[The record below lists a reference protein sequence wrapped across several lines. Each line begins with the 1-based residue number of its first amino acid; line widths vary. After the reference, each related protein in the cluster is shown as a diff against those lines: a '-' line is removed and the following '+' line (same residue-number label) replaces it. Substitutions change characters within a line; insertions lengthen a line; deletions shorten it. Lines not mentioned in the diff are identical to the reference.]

1 MTIGIIIPCYNE
13 EQNIFK
19 LIKQLKNK
27 INGDHKIIIIDD
39 SQKNLKIKFN
49 KVVYIH
55 RKKKLGRGSAIL
67 LGLKILLNEKKI
79 KYFIEMDADFS
90 HNPDEIK
97 KNVKYFKKKNID
109 LLISSRYL
117 KNSKILNWP
126 VTRKILSKLSNIL
139 IKFLLKIPVN
149 DFSNGFR
156 IYSRRAVNKII
167 QKCGKTDSNFIIL
180 SEIIMFLYYSNFKIL
195 ETKTTFRNRVRG
207 ESSVNLCLI
216 LKSLYNLF
224 QIFYLN
230 KKLIIKSNNYN
241 I

>member
-1 MTIGIIIPCYNE
+1 MSIGIVIPCYNE
-13 EQNIFK
+13 EKNILK

-27 INGDHKIIIIDD
+27 IKKDHRIVIIDD
-39 SQKNLKIKFN
+39 SKNNLKIKIK
-49 KVVYIH
+49 KVLYIH
-55 RKKKLGRGSAIL
+55 RKKKLGRGSAVL
-67 LGLKILLNEKKI
+67 VGLKNLLNKKKI

-90 HNPDEIK
+90 HSPNEINSNLK
-97 KNVKYFKKKNID
+97 FFNKKKLD

-117 KNSKILNWP
+117 KKSKILNWSI
-126 VTRKILSKLSNIL
+126 TRRILSRLSNIL
-139 IKFLLKIPVN
+139 IRFLLKIPVN

-207 ESSVNLCLI
+207 ESSVNLRLI

>member
-1 MTIGIIIPCYNE
+1 MSIGIVIPCYNE
-13 EQNIFK
+13 EKNILK

-27 INGDHKIIIIDD
+27 IKKDHIIVIIDD
-39 SQKNLKIKFN
+39 SKNNLKIKIE
-49 KVVYIH
+49 KVIYIN
-55 RKKKLGRGSAIL
+55 RKKKLGRGSAVL
-67 LGLKILLNEKKI
+67 VGLKTLLYKKKI

-90 HNPDEIK
+90 HSPNEINSNLK
-97 KNVKYFKKKNID
+97 FFNKKKLD

-117 KNSKILNWP
+117 KKSKILNWSI
-126 VTRKILSKLSNIL
+126 TRRILSRLSNIL
-139 IKFLLKIPVN
+139 IRFLLKIPVN

-207 ESSVNLCLI
+207 ESSVNLYLI

-230 KKLIIKSNNYN
+230 KKIIL
-241 I
+241 

>member
-1 MTIGIIIPCYNE
+1 MSIGIVIPCYNE
-13 EQNIFK
+13 EKNILK

-27 INGDHKIIIIDD
+27 IKKDHIIVIIDD
-39 SQKNLKIKFN
+39 SKNNLKIKIE
-49 KVVYIH
+49 KVIYIN
-55 RKKKLGRGSAIL
+55 RKKKLGRGSAVL
-67 LGLKILLNEKKI
+67 VGLKTLLYKKKI

-90 HNPDEIK
+90 HSPNEINSNLK
-97 KNVKYFKKKNID
+97 FFNKKKLD

-117 KNSKILNWP
+117 KKSKILNWSI
-126 VTRKILSKLSNIL
+126 TRRILSRLSNIL
-139 IKFLLKIPVN
+139 IRFLLKIPVN

-207 ESSVNLCLI
+207 ESSVNLYLI
-216 LKSLYNLF
+216 LESLYNLF

>member
-1 MTIGIIIPCYNE
+1 MSIGIVIPCYNE
-13 EQNIFK
+13 EKNILK

-27 INGDHKIIIIDD
+27 IKKDHRIVIIDD
-39 SQKNLKIKFN
+39 SKNNLKIKIK
-49 KVVYIH
+49 KVLYIH
-55 RKKKLGRGSAIL
+55 RKKKLGRGSAVL
-67 LGLKILLNEKKI
+67 VGLKTLLYKKKI

-90 HNPDEIK
+90 HSPNEINSNLK
-97 KNVKYFKKKNID
+97 FFNKKKLD

-117 KNSKILNWP
+117 KKSKILNWSI
-126 VTRKILSKLSNIL
+126 TRRILSRLSNIL
-139 IKFLLKIPVN
+139 IRFLLKIPVN

>member
-1 MTIGIIIPCYNE
+1 MSIGIVIPCYNE
-13 EQNIFK
+13 EKNILK

-27 INGDHKIIIIDD
+27 IKKDHIIVIIDD
-39 SQKNLKIKFN
+39 SKNNLKIKIE
-49 KVVYIH
+49 KVIYIN
-55 RKKKLGRGSAIL
+55 RKKKLGRGSAVL
-67 LGLKILLNEKKI
+67 VGLKTLLYKKKI

-90 HNPDEIK
+90 HNANEINSNLK
-97 KNVKYFKKKNID
+97 FFNKKKLD

-117 KNSKILNWP
+117 KKSKILNWP
-126 VTRKILSKLSNIL
+126 ITRRILSRLSNIL
-139 IKFLLKIPVN
+139 IRFLLKIPVN

>member
-1 MTIGIIIPCYNE
+1 MSIGIVIPCYNE
-13 EQNIFK
+13 EKNILK

-27 INGDHKIIIIDD
+27 IKKDHIIVIIDD
-39 SQKNLKIKFN
+39 SKNNLKIKIE
-49 KVVYIH
+49 KVIYIN
-55 RKKKLGRGSAIL
+55 RKKKLGRGSAVL
-67 LGLKILLNEKKI
+67 VGLKTLLYKKKI

-90 HNPDEIK
+90 HSPNEINSNLK
-97 KNVKYFKKKNID
+97 FFNKKKLD

-117 KNSKILNWP
+117 KKSKILNWSI
-126 VTRKILSKLSNIL
+126 TRRILSRLSNIL
-139 IKFLLKIPVN
+139 IRFLLKIPVN

-207 ESSVNLCLI
+207 ESSVNLYLI